1 MAAIQVSHIA
11 KTYRQGLRGKG
22 GVRALADLSLTVNQ
36 GEIFGLLGPNGA
48 GKTTL
53 IKILLSLVKPTAGD
67 ASLLDIPLPNVGIRT
82 RVGYLPENH
91 RYPGYMTGEHV
102 LSFFGRLGGV
112 SSQSAKPR
120 ADELLRLVGLEQW
133 KKMKVKR
140 YSKGML
146 QRIGLAQA
154 LMSDPDLLFLDEPT
168 DGVDPLGRKEIRDI
182 LKDLRARGKTI
193 FLNSHLLSE
202 VELVCDRVAML
213 NKGTL
218 LKVGTIAEF
227 TTPGTRYT
235 IGIDGTLP
243 DAVRAE
249 GSALVLNLEEKNGV
263 LGVHA
268 STIQDLNKVI
278 DLLRRNSVAITSV
291 NQDRNTLED
300 SFLALLK
307 QEAAQ

>member
-1 MAAIQVSHIA
+1 MPAIQISHMA
-11 KTYRQGLRGKG
+11 KTFRQGMRGTRS
-22 GVRALADLSLTVNQ
+22 VQALVDLSLTVEP

-53 IKILLSLVKPTAGD
+53 IKILLSLVKPSSGG
-67 ASLLDIPLPNVGIRT
+67 ASLLDTRRPNTKIRS

-91 RYPGYMTGEHV
+91 RYPGYMTGDHV
-102 LSFFGRLGGV
+102 LDLFGRLGGV
-112 SSQSAKPR
+112 PSHSVQQRSS
-120 ADELLRLVGLEQW
+120 ELLKLVGLEQW
-133 KKMKVKR
+133 RSMKVKR

-154 LMSDPDLLFLDEPT
+154 LMNDPDLLFLDEPT

-182 LKDLRARGKTI
+182 LKSLRDRGKTI

-235 IGIDGTLP
+235 IGIEGRIP
-243 DAVRAE
+243 DEVRLEA
-249 GSALVLNLEEKNGV
+249 SALVLGMEERAGV
-263 LGVHA
+263 LGVQA
-268 STIQDLNKVI
+268 ETIQDLNRVI
-278 DLLRRNSVAITSV
+278 DLLRRHHVAITSV
-291 NQDRNTLED
+291 QQDRNTLED
-300 SFLALLK
+300 SFLALLRTETG
-307 QEAAQ
+307 Q